1 MSKFSKQF
9 AIIEKLKSLVKRSTY
24 SFRRKDDAGQIS
36 EDIAKKIQKN
46 SYEQSHTKYKDTYTP
61 PYKMIAEQLQVDDDQ
76 IFRGAIFNL
85 TNIALTTDKYA
96 PEIIT
101 VLETAMDRSIRTPN
115 QIEYIKSKINTIRK
129 AHKVNRN

>member
-24 SFRRKDDAGQIS
+24 SFRRKEDQSQIS

-46 SYEQSHTKYKDTYTP
+46 SYEQSHTKVKDTYTP

-85 TNIALTTDKYA
+85 GNIALTTDKYA
-96 PEIIT
+96 SEIIT
-101 VLETAMDRSIRTPN
+101 VLENAMDKNIRTPD
-115 QIEYIKSKINTIRK
+115 QIEYIKSKINIIRK
-129 AHKVNRN
+129 AHKK